1 MRRLLSTRTQY
12 ANDEDCRV
20 LVEELIEF
28 VSIYED
34 RLEVQGIGA
43 PPLLVT
49 NLPLQEPWWGV
60 QVVTGL

>member
-43 PPLLVT
+43 PPLCQGPV
-49 NLPLQEPWWGV
+49 PA
-60 QVVTGL
+60 